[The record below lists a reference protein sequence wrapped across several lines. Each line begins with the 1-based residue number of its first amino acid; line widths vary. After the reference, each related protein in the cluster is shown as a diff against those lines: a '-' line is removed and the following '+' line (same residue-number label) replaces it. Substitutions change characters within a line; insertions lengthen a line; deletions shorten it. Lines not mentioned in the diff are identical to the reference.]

1 MLHRVASKYLRVVNR
16 LRLLAGYEALI
27 GTELRRYSIKLLTY
41 SLILTS
47 LTFFIIHYIFK
58 ITSLN
63 TILITLSLVSVTPYV
78 ALLLIYYLK
87 TVVRKRSVETEF
99 KYYVIS
105 EGISAGKYT
114 ELISDLDD
122 LVKYESVFKNLSRE
136 ASRLRKLKRLLPT
149 FDAVKTYIKFIN
161 SNFIRNLLLDYLFSL
176 SLGTALIWIQEK
188 SKEFLYD
195 IKMINKTV
203 LKLRVTVSTIVA
215 IVLGYLPILS
225 VMVSIITNNQEFLL
239 NTLLISLLVL
249 PLSLLL
255 IPKPLLHQ
263 HVNLDRRGTVII
275 ATLLTYLIIIVTHFI
290 LKDLKLSLLIFSAIA
305 IPLGVRGLISYINAV
320 TELHDIPRILNTM
333 CEAPLTLIN
342 PLKLLNNVLSKSRSK
357 TLRTTRISLGS
368 NNHES
373 IIKNVK
379 LWITKFLL
387 YTIVKAIMRGTLDRE
402 RLLKLREVITEFI
415 SDFKYSLVVN
425 MFILALALSLPFMF
439 STVLTIVS
447 TYTNVVM
454 NVLVCYTLIIILTY
468 SVYASYVMFNDPSNT
483 LIPGL
488 TSMLFVILNLG
499 CLR

>member
-27 GTELRRYSIKLLTY
+27 GTELRKNLIKLLTY
-41 SLILTS
+41 SLILAS
-47 LTFFIIHYIFK
+47 LTFFVTHYILN
-58 ITSLN
+58 ISLN
-63 TILITLSLVSVTPYV
+63 IILITLSLVSVTPYI

-87 TVVRKRSVETEF
+87 IVTRKRNVETEF

-161 SNFIRNLLLDYLFSL
+161 SNFIRNLFLDYLFSL

-195 IKMINKTV
+195 IKMVNKTV
-203 LKLRVTVSTIVA
+203 LRLRATISTIVA

-225 VMVSIITNNQEFLL
+225 VMVSVITNNQESLL
-239 NTLLISLLVL
+239 NTLLISLLIL
-249 PLSLLL
+249 PISLLL
-255 IPKPLLHQ
+255 IPKPPLHQ
-263 HVNLDRRGTVII
+263 HVNLDRRGMVII
-275 ATLLTYLIIIVTHFI
+275 ATLLTYLIIIAALLI

-305 IPLGVRGLISYINAV
+305 IPLGARGLISYINAV
-320 TELHDIPRILNTM
+320 SELYDIPRILNTM

-373 IIKNVK
+373 IIKNAK

-387 YTIVKAIMRGTLDRE
+387 YTMVKAIMRGTLDRE
-402 RLLKLREVITEFI
+402 RLMKLREVITEFI

-447 TYTNVVM
+447 TYTNVIM
-454 NVLVCYTLIIILTY
+454 DVLVCYTLIIILTY
-468 SVYASYVMFNDPSNT
+468 SVYTSYVMFNDPLNT

-488 TSMLFVILNLG
+488 TSMLFAILNLG